1 MSFLMKKIFIIKL
14 VIYVSLFLITVQDY
28 TNMLVYN
35 IITSPFF
42 VISTSSLSYQY
53 HLRHK
58 RNFFSLSFVIYFY
71 FHLFILFA
79 YVEPFSVLQ
88 MREKRK
94 TRKYISIQP
103 RHHNTMT
110 PRRDENTL
118 KERYFC
124 VSPFHFRFLD
134 YFVSSVRRNYS
145 SRVGFAFC
153 VRSAAAVDFLSE
165 LLTISHDSPVS
176 L

>member
-1 MSFLMKKIFIIKL
+1 
-14 VIYVSLFLITVQDY
+14 
-28 TNMLVYN
+28 MLVYN
-35 IITSPFF
+35 IIPSPFF
-42 VISTSSLSYQY
+42 VISTSSLSY
-53 HLRHK
+53 HK

-71 FHLFILFA
+71 FHLVILFA
-79 YVEPFSVLQ
+79 YVVPFSVLQ
-88 MREKRK
+88 IREKRK

-103 RHHNTMT
+103 RHHKTMT

-124 VSPFHFRFLD
+124 VSPFYFRFLD

>member
-1 MSFLMKKIFIIKL
+1 
-14 VIYVSLFLITVQDY
+14 
-28 TNMLVYN
+28 MLVYN
-35 IITSPFF
+35 IIPSPFF

-53 HLRHK
+53 LRHK
-58 RNFFSLSFVIYFY
+58 RNFFSLSFVRYFY
-71 FHLFILFA
+71 FYLVILFA
-79 YVEPFSVLQ
+79 YVVPFSVLQ

-103 RHHNTMT
+103 RHHKTMT

-118 KERYFC
+118 TKRYFC

-134 YFVSSVRRNYS
+134 YFVGSVRRNYS